1 MVTTW
6 TSLSEPYKIGDY
18 TEAFDNLLEELADV
32 LLVSKILLIEE
43 TKERIYQIM
52 NKKLGRWTSRL
63 KKVD

>member
-1 MVTTW
+1 MVATW

-18 TEAFDNLLEELADV
+18 TEDLADV